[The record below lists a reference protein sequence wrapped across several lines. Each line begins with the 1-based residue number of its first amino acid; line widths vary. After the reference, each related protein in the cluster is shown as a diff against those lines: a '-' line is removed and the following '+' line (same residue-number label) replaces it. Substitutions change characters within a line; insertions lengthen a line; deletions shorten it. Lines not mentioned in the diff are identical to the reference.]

1 MGYLTLAPSPGK
13 SINIKKRKM
22 LNSLG
27 ITGISDCVKLASACT
42 YYKSVT
48 GVESNSVCNQLIITI
63 TISEK
68 QKVLIGK
75 KLKMLKI

>member
-13 SINIKKRKM
+13 SINIQKRKM

-48 GVESNSVCNQLIITI
+48 GVESNSVCNH

-75 KLKMLKI
+75 KLLIAMLKI